1 MRLELTLGA
10 LHRVRGA
17 VQPVNH
23 SHHLAEP
30 AAADVDVVGAKS
42 RHCRQVRGGE
52 DRILAAHATV
62 RRDLRGLLVVV
73 QEGVAVARRGFGRL
87 EGHAGPRRRARGWHS
102 ERALAFAAVGVG
114 VAPRRA
120 LEKVALAQR
129 RLALRPITRVPAL
142 RHGRG
147 VHAEGA
153 LGSELRRVGLRRR
166 RVVPEPRALVP
177 SRGEV
182 RGRPHAEVLLLV
194 RVVDARELRL
204 LRGDEV
210 RSAEALRAEALR
222 ARDLL
227 RHRAGAAAVAAR
239 NVPALALACVG
250 KLRRGTARGLHR
262 HVGQALREG
271 RHPGAGQH
279 RPLLQPEIQ
288 REVAHVAL
296 PVSAPPSSDVA
307 RRRGERAGPINLEG
321 CQQQTTCRVFF

>member
-1 MRLELTLGA
+1 M
-10 LHRVRGA
+10 
-17 VQPVNH
+17 
-23 SHHLAEP
+23 
-30 AAADVDVVGAKS
+30 
-42 RHCRQVRGGE
+42 
-52 DRILAAHATV
+52 
-62 RRDLRGLLVVV
+62 
-73 QEGVAVARRGFGRL
+73 
-87 EGHAGPRRRARGWHS
+87 
-102 ERALAFAAVGVG
+102 
-114 VAPRRA
+114 
-120 LEKVALAQR
+120 
-129 RLALRPITRVPAL
+129 
-142 RHGRG
+142 
-147 VHAEGA
+147 
-153 LGSELRRVGLRRR
+153 RRR

-239 NVPALALACVG
+239 HVPALALARVG

-296 PVSAPPSSDVA
+296 PVSAPPSNDVE

-321 CQQQTTCRVFF
+321 CPTTTARCRVFFEFSIIFSVMGQIRLTRRRPPGTPGTWTVPTVRALPAAVPAVIALPAVRAYR